1 MTERR
6 RFSRIIYRVP
16 ATLTQGLNQLDTTIQ
31 DLSLHG
37 LLLETSSPAELD
49 LHSPVEICFV
59 FSESEQSVCLN
70 ANIVSL
76 NQNAI
81 RLKISSIDI
90 DSISQLRRFIE
101 LNVGSDELLNRE
113 LEHLS
118 DLGAE

>member
-37 LLLETSSPAELD
+37 LLLETSSPAELE

>member
-16 ATLTQGLNQLDTTIQ
+16 ATLTQGPNQLDTTIQ